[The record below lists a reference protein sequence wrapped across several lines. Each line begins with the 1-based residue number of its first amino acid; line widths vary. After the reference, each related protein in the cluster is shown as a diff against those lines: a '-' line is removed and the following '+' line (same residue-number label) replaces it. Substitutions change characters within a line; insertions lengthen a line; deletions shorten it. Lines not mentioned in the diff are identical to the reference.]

1 MLIFLKTERRD
12 YLPSFDV
19 VVVDFPGQEKMSLT
33 ADIKYKSNW
42 QQGPLKAKRRNKWI
56 CALKA
61 ALADVKIF
69 GPKGNPKAVAAPD
82 RYTLVPWDEVQANER
97 DALQVDS
104 AESDAHKMPA
114 GGWKLSDK
122 NAPIMGDTGNVFG
135 ESDESHMTNPRRGLE
150 TPGLRQRPTAAI
162 STMPAAGTTQS
173 PASVVMA
180 AEAIEMMPRS
190 EPSA

>member
-1 MLIFLKTERRD
+1 MLINITHFIL
-12 YLPSFDV
+12 V
-19 VVVDFPGQEKMSLT
+19 
-33 ADIKYKSNW
+33 
-42 QQGPLKAKRRNKWI
+42 AKRRNKWI

-97 DALQVDS
+97 DALQIDS

-122 NAPIMGDTGNVFG
+122 NAPI
-135 ESDESHMTNPRRGLE
+135 
-150 TPGLRQRPTAAI
+150 
-162 STMPAAGTTQS
+162 
-173 PASVVMA
+173 
-180 AEAIEMMPRS
+180 
-190 EPSA
+190 SA